1 MSQPFVII
9 ARRTF
14 DGPRARDYVLATPDK
29 RHPQQFEAI
38 ADAEKVIRFLDR
50 TPYTLSLAE
59 TARPSYRIE
68 PTDPSKTAVA
78 CLPLL

>member
-29 RHPQQFEAI
+29 RNPQQFEAI
-38 ADAEKVIRFLDR
+38 ADA
-50 TPYTLSLAE
+50 
-59 TARPSYRIE
+59 
-68 PTDPSKTAVA
+68 
-78 CLPLL
+78 